1 MNVTCSSPVCPVILN
16 STCVF
21 YEGESL
27 IYTGINTNDSLQVAL
42 QKIDA
47 ALGVTTVVNI
57 YNSNGTLTGNRTIS
71 SGGFTLTIGPVTT
84 FTAAPAI
91 STITQGSVFF
101 AGSGGTISQ
110 NNSQFFWDN
119 STNRLGLGTITP
131 LYKLDISG
139 TARVSSTLEVNSL
152 NGVGSRMVV
161 ANASGVLSTQ
171 SIPVSG
177 VTSINTTA
185 PITGGPITTT
195 GTIGITQATISTNGY
210 LSSTDW
216 SIFNNKQNALSL
228 TTTGTGGASTLIGSV
243 LNIPQ
248 YQSALT
254 NPITGIGAAG
264 QVAYWTGVS
273 SQSGSNNFQWDN
285 TNQRLSI
292 TGQNVTNTTTIS
304 ATCAASTFSLNN
316 VSNHY
321 ANFTLSTTSASGSIS
336 NILSNNSSLTGSF
349 VLFSSAE
356 GNNLFGTS
364 RNSALALVNNSGT
377 KFYIGTIN
385 ATDLIFG
392 TTNIERFRLFAGG
405 NLGIGTGATDT
416 TERLQVSGTSVIKDI
431 VTSSVT
437 SALLQLSSTTKGF
450 LPPRMTLVQKN
461 AIATPVEG
469 LIVYQTDGTKGL
481 YLYDGA
487 SWRAITII

>member
-57 YNSNGTLTGNRTIS
+57 YNSDGTLTGNRTIT

-84 FTAAPAI
+84 FTAAPSI
-91 STITQGSVFF
+91 STITQGSILF

-110 NNSQFFWDN
+110 NNSQLFWDN

-131 LYKLDISG
+131 LYKFDVVG
-139 TARVSSTLEVNSL
+139 TVRISSTLEVNSL
-152 NGVGSRMVV
+152 NGIGNRMVIS
-161 ANASGVLSTQ
+161 NSNGTLLTQ
-171 SIPVSG
+171 PIPVSG
-177 VTSINTTA
+177 VTSISTTA
-185 PITGGPITTT
+185 PITGGPITAT
-195 GTIGITQATISTNGY
+195 GTIGITQATISTDGY
-210 LSSTDW
+210 LSLTDW
-216 SIFNNKQNALSL
+216 NIFNNKQNALSL
-228 TTTGTGGASTLIGSV
+228 TTIGTGGASTLIGSV

-254 NPITGIGAAG
+254 NPVTGTASIG
-264 QVAYWTGVS
+264 QVAYWNS
-273 SQSGSNNFQWDN
+273 AS
-285 TNQRLSI
+285 SI
-292 TGQNVTNTTTIS
+292 TG
-304 ATCAASTFSLNN
+304 
-316 VSNHY
+316 
-321 ANFTLSTTSASGSIS
+321 
-336 NILSNNSSLTGSF
+336 NNSLFWDIAGGSLGVGTNSLTGYGIRAARNITGAAISAGVYQSGAVQGDVGTLAIGFSNAANIGAGVAANAYHHFRAEQSALGAGASLAFQAGFF
-349 VLFSSAE
+349 VTSTLTSATNNYGFY
-356 GNNLFGTS
+356 GNLASAVGAWNIFMAGTAPNYFNGVVTIGTS
-364 RNSALALVNNSGT
+364 TPNVSAKVQ
-377 KFYIGTIN
+377 I
-385 ATDLIFG
+385 D
-392 TTNIERFRLFAGG
+392 
-405 NLGIGTGATDT
+405 
-416 TERLQVSGTSVIKDI
+416 
-431 VTSSVT
+431 
-437 SALLQLSSTTKGF
+437 STTQGF

-461 AIATPVEG
+461 AIATPAEG

>member
-1 MNVTCSSPVCPVILN
+1 MCPVILN
-16 STCVF
+16 SACVF

-57 YNSNGTLTGNRTIS
+57 YNSDGTLTGNRTIT

-84 FTAAPAI
+84 FTAAPSI
-91 STITQGSVFF
+91 STITQGSILF

-110 NNSQFFWDN
+110 NNSQLFWDN
-119 STNRLGLGTITP
+119 STNRLGLGIITP
-131 LYKLDISG
+131 LYKLDVVG
-139 TARVSSTLEVNSL
+139 TVRISSTLEVNSL

-171 SIPVSG
+171 AIPGTG
-177 VTSINTTA
+177 VTSINTTG

-195 GTIGITQATISTNGY
+195 GTIGITQSTISTDGY

-216 SIFNNKQNALSL
+216 NIFNNKQNALSL
-228 TTTGTGGASTLIGSV
+228 TTTGTSGASTLIGSV

-254 NPITGIGAAG
+254 NPVTGTASIG
-264 QVAYWTGVS
+264 QVAYWNS
-273 SQSGSNNFQWDN
+273 AS
-285 TNQRLSI
+285 SI
-292 TGQNVTNTTTIS
+292 TG
-304 ATCAASTFSLNN
+304 
-316 VSNHY
+316 
-321 ANFTLSTTSASGSIS
+321 
-336 NILSNNSSLTGSF
+336 NNSLFWDIAGGSLGVGTNSLTGYGIRAARNITGAAISAGVYQSGAVQSDVATLGVGFFNAANVGAGVAANAYHHFRAEQSALGAGASLAFQAGFF
-349 VLFSSAE
+349 VTSTLTSATNNYGFY
-356 GNNLFGTS
+356 GNLASAVGAWNIFMAGTAPNYFNGVVTIGTS
-364 RNSALALVNNSGT
+364 TPNVSAKVQ
-377 KFYIGTIN
+377 I
-385 ATDLIFG
+385 D
-392 TTNIERFRLFAGG
+392 
-405 NLGIGTGATDT
+405 
-416 TERLQVSGTSVIKDI
+416 
-431 VTSSVT
+431 
-437 SALLQLSSTTKGF
+437 STTQGF

-461 AIATPVEG
+461 AIATPAEG